1 MSANSPTRS
10 DQQSAATPSEQ
21 SADGSAEPTSQ
32 KNDSPTVPIADLLK
46 QESVL
51 RFAGLTEHDSQD
63 YPNELESNMWCRSS
77 TPRTFKDV
85 VKALPA
91 ASSGELWATNEFIGT
106 SGDVDIDAIRSVE
119 GLDIEGLER
128 GTGSAL
134 ETIAQRSAA
143 EPVVEVQDHQD
154 IVDERRKALHALG
167 YDVKF
172 RWQIASDSYTI
183 INPQEAYLPI
193 ISALQQR
200 GEDDV
205 FGWAS
210 YRDWGGLLKMVVICP
225 SLRRVVSAGE
235 EDLEELDGDGLT
247 AATPEDEA
255 PETVVYGGFQTGYD
269 FRGTQTLWARPILF
283 FPASGTVLPDT
294 GKRYTRR
301 HYGKATDAAHERANN
316 RTPINEWWRS
326 IYDDIDTRMV
336 TVETAIQRSR
346 AIAYDFEEL
355 PFSLKECYTYWGIAK
370 KYAERAANRAKTIAR
385 PTTRPTVF
393 NIQLSLL
400 IALLEEYNGSMA
412 SNSYQEYIEV
422 AGELYRTPSMMIQLA
437 MQEHD
442 KQTTDST
449 DRVLPEDQQTLSDSL
464 EDLFD
469 VPGITVET
477 ELDLS
482 NEQAQRVQ
490 DGVQQRLDE
499 SV

>member
-1 MSANSPTRS
+1 MSAKRSTSSETESTSTSEEQHSNHAADGARNRS
-10 DQQSAATPSEQ
+10 D
-21 SADGSAEPTSQ
+21 
-32 KNDSPTVPIADLLK
+32 SPAVPIADLLK
-46 QESVL
+46 QESIL

-63 YPNELESNMWCRSS
+63 YRRELERDLWCRSS
-77 TPRTFKDV
+77 APRTFKDV

-91 ASSGELWATNEFIGT
+91 ASSGELWATNEFIEP
-106 SGDVDIDAIRSVE
+106 SGDVDIDAIRSVK
-119 GLDIEGLER
+119 GLDIEGLEQSS
-128 GTGSAL
+128 GSAL
-134 ETIAQRSAA
+134 ETIAQRSVAD
-143 EPVVEVQDHQD
+143 PVVEVQDHQD

-210 YRDWGGLLKMVVICP
+210 YRDWGGLLKMVVVCP
-225 SLRRVVSAGE
+225 SLRRVVSADE
-235 EDLEELDGDGLT
+235 EDLEELDDDGLT
-247 AATPEDEA
+247 AATLENEA
-255 PETVVYGGFQTGYD
+255 PETVVYGGLQTGYD
-269 FRGTQTLWARPILF
+269 FRGTQTLWARPVLF

-355 PFSLKECYTYWGIAK
+355 PFSLQECYTYWGIAK
-370 KYAERAANRAKTIAR
+370 KYAERAANRAQTIAH

-442 KQTTDST
+442 RQTTDST

-464 EDLFD
+464 EDLID
-469 VPGITVET
+469 LPGISVDSEV
-477 ELDLS
+477 DLS
-482 NEQAQRVQ
+482 NKQAQRVQ
-490 DGVQQRLDE
+490 YGVQRQLDHLG
-499 SV
+499 